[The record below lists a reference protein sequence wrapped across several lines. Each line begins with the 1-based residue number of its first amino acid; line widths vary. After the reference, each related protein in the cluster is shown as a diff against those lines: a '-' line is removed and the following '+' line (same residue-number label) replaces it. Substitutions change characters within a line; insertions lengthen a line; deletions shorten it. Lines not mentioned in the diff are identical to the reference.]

1 MKSFNMSNWKL
12 NFFFVSLL
20 IIPSGFQAPAQNAP
34 YNLRCYDKI
43 NPVGTDDKP
52 YFGWYMDDPD
62 DNETQTAFQVLV
74 ASSLDNLN
82 ELEADI
88 WNSGQ
93 VNSGMQNYLF
103 YQGNPLS
110 ADFRYYWKVRIWDK
124 DGNISPYS
132 AVATFETGL
141 LTNSDWSGAKW
152 IKRDNNDNEDY
163 TYFRK
168 EFSLSD
174 KTVQRATVY
183 VTAVHDY
190 ELYLNGNLIGKGPAY
205 HYPQYQYYNAFD
217 ITSALSSNTDQI
229 FACLTHWYGGG
240 QGRPTSARG
249 FLLKAVIEY
258 TDTTQL
264 IIGTDSTWK
273 QTQALAWRTGQTTRN
288 GEGVGFVD
296 RIDASQI
303 IPDWNTKNYDDSEWS
318 SAAEIGAHPVD
329 PWTGQLQPNL
339 TRVIEKEI
347 SPVSVTSLGNGTYLI
362 DLGKVYAGV
371 PKITFSGGTAGTVVS
386 MRGGFTLKEDGT
398 VSTSTDQETNMN
410 YFFILDG
417 GTSVFQPMVYLGMRY
432 FQVSNSPNALNTENV
447 KFICRHFELDPSR
460 SSFHSSND
468 MLSLVWNL
476 MKHSVTL
483 GTQDSFVDTP
493 TREKGGFLGDS
504 WSIAVPAMTTMCDRT
519 MNLRILLEF
528 LDSQDQYWPD
538 GRLNA
543 VYPNVDGKRD
553 IPDYTQMY
561 LVWVWD
567 YYMQTGNKE
576 FLKENYNKLKKVADY
591 VDTYRN
597 ESTGLIHKLAG
608 GGGSYLYGIIDWP
621 SQMRYGY
628 DMAVESRTVV
638 DAYAYIDF
646 ENIARIAEV
655 LDSTADY
662 DTYHQKALDMK
673 DAINDKLINNRGVY
687 IDGLNSDQ
695 TQSEHVSQHA
705 NMFPLAMGIIP
716 AANLDSVIT
725 EIKEQKMSVGM
736 VTLRWLPEAIGQADE
751 GSHLIELYTNTE
763 WDGWAKIISLG
774 GTATWEAWDAITT
787 GQSLSHPWGA
797 VGLLGIQQYIL
808 GVKPLK
814 PQHELIQVK
823 PLEFNQKLRH
833 ASGILPTDRGDI
845 AVSWERIDT
854 IFSMTLNLPDNVKA
868 EVYIPKSGTSG
879 TAVKVN
885 GVDTIGTE
893 EGNYICVGEI
903 GSGTYTFERAA
914 VRQLP
919 LKVDENVN
927 ENSSIKIYPNPTSGN
942 ALVDLGKEYPSVT
955 IKVHD
960 MIGSTIKEESYT
972 NTQFCNVEFEAV
984 KEGIFF
990 VTITADNNEKVTMKL
1005 IKY

>member
-1 MKSFNMSNWKL
+1 MKPVNMSIRKL
-12 NFFFVSLL
+12 IFFFLPLL
-20 IIPSGFQAPAQNAP
+20 IITSGFITLAQNAP
-34 YNLRCYDKI
+34 YNLRCFDKI

-62 DNETQTAFQVLV
+62 DNETQSAYQILV
-74 ASSLDNLN
+74 ASSLDKLN
-82 ELEADI
+82 ELESDL
-88 WNSGQ
+88 WNSDQ
-93 VNSGMQNYLF
+93 VNSAMQNYVY

-110 ADFRYYWKVRIWDK
+110 ANSRYYWKVRIWDK

-152 IKRDNNDNEDY
+152 IRRNNNDNEDY

-168 EFSLSD
+168 KFSLSD
-174 KTVQRATVY
+174 KTVQRAIVY

-205 HYPQYQYYNAFD
+205 HYPQYQYYNAFN
-217 ITSALSSNTDQI
+217 ITSALLSNPDHA

-240 QGRPTSARG
+240 QGRPESARG
-249 FLLKAVIEY
+249 FLLKTIIEY
-258 TDTTQL
+258 TDSTQL

-273 QTQALAWRTGQTTRN
+273 QTQALAWRTGQTERN
-288 GEGVGFVD
+288 GEGVGFID

-303 IPDWNTKNYDDSEWS
+303 IPGWNTINYNDSEWS
-318 SAAEIGAHPVD
+318 SAVEIGNHPIA

-339 TRVIEKEI
+339 TRVIEEEI
-347 SPVSVTSLGNGTYLI
+347 TPVSVTRLSDGTYVI
-362 DLGKVYAGV
+362 DLGKVYAGM
-371 PKITFSGGTAGTVVS
+371 PKITFSGGTPESTVII
-386 MRGGFTLKEDGT
+386 RGGFTLNEDGT
-398 VSTSTDQETNMN
+398 VATSTNQGTSMN
-410 YFFILDG
+410 YFFIPDG
-417 GTSVFQPMVYLGMRY
+417 DMAVFQPMVYLGMRY
-432 FQVSNSPNALNTENV
+432 FQVKNSPNALNTENV

-468 MLSLVWNL
+468 MLNQVWDL
-476 MKHSVTL
+476 MKHSLTL

-543 VYPNVDGKRD
+543 VYPNADGKRD

-561 LVWVWD
+561 LVWAWD
-567 YYMQTGNKE
+567 YYMQTGNIE
-576 FLKENYNKLKKVADY
+576 FLKENYNKLKKVAGY

-597 ESTGLIHKLAG
+597 GTTGLIHNLAG
-608 GGGSYLYGIIDWP
+608 GSGAYLYGIVDWP

-628 DMAVESRTVV
+628 DMSVESRTVV

-646 ENIARIAEV
+646 EIISRIAEV
-655 LDSTADY
+655 LDSSADH
-662 DTYHQKALDMK
+662 DTYHQKAVDMK
-673 DAINDKLINNRGVY
+673 DAINDRLINSRGVY

-695 TQSEHVSQHA
+695 TQSAHVSQHA
-705 NMFPLAMGIIP
+705 NMFPLAMGIVP
-716 AANLDSVIT
+716 EANLDSVIT

-736 VTLRWLPEAIGQADE
+736 VTLRWLPEAVGQADE
-751 GSHLIELYTNTE
+751 GPHLIELYTNTE

-774 GTATWEAWDAITT
+774 GTATWEAWNANTQ

-797 VGLLGIQQYIL
+797 VGLLGIQEYIL
-808 GVKPLK
+808 GIKPLK

-823 PLEFNQKLRH
+823 PLEFSQKLKH
-833 ASGILPTDRGDI
+833 ASGTLPTDRGDI
-845 AVSWERIDT
+845 SISWDRIDT
-854 IFSMTLNLPDNVKA
+854 LFSMTLNLPDNIKA
-868 EVYIPKSGTSG
+868 NVYVPKSGTSG
-879 TAVKVN
+879 NEIKVN
-885 GVDTIGTE
+885 GVDTTGTE
-893 EGNYICVGEI
+893 DGNYIYVGEI
-903 GSGTYTFERAA
+903 GSGIHTFERAA

-919 LKVDENVN
+919 VKIN
-927 ENSSIKIYPNPTSGN
+927 EPLNKNSEIKIYPNPASDY
-942 ALVDLGKEYPSVT
+942 ALIDLGKEYPSVT

-960 MIGSTIKEESYT
+960 MTGSTIKEKSYI
-972 NTQFCNVEFEAV
+972 NTQFCNVKLDAI

-990 VTITADNNEKVTMKL
+990 VTITADKNKKATMKL